1 MDALDGTAGGL
12 VGNRAADVAGQ
23 REGGVD
29 APRVAALAE
38 RDHAADPERALA
50 VVPLAHVLALAAVD
64 EQHLVPTRG
73 QEGHAIGSVGRIHS
87 TEFLESSRVGVV
99 GDHAHVRERRSRRSV
114 GDGTADAGVP
124 ERLTGNGPADDGK

>member
-1 MDALDGTAGGL
+1 GQTPEAVCAVNVGNGIAEDLVRAEGRGVDVRGKEHDMDALDGTAGGL

-73 QEGHAIGSVGRIHS
+73 QEGQAIGSVRRIPS
-87 TEFLESSRVGVV
+87 TEF
-99 GDHAHVRERRSRRSV
+99 
-114 GDGTADAGVP
+114 
-124 ERLTGNGPADDGK
+124 